1 MKPLKISSTASAP
14 CKVILF
20 GEHFVVYNKPAI
32 LVAIDKRIYVNV
44 SIRSDTKFVINNK
57 DIHDEISINKIMEL
71 DSTKYNRL
79 SHPIFLT
86 AYNTLRRFDSRV
98 GLDIKIDSQVPFG
111 SGLGTS
117 AAVSAALIASISNL
131 FDSFN
136 KHQIFLQTLEAEK
149 LIHSTPSGADPAICI
164 TGGVIMFRKTKE
176 PDMLIMPLECNDI
189 RLIVIYSGEHRIAGD
204 IINNVKR
211 IKDDNPK
218 LFEMFANKSEE
229 ITLDAVQALRNRDY
243 NNLGALMLRNHEL
256 LKSLGVSTRK
266 LDEIVEKAMENGAL
280 GAKMTG
286 AGGGGSV
293 IAIAEDV
300 NRLLDTFKD
309 YYAFKADIDRDGV
322 RVE

>member
-20 GEHFVVYNKPAI
+20 GEHFVVYGKPAI
-32 LVAIDKRIYVNV
+32 LAAIDKRIHVNV
-44 SIRSDTKFVINNK
+44 SIRNDTKFVINNK
-57 DIHDEISINKIMEL
+57 DIHDEISISNIIESNYKH
-71 DSTKYNRL
+71 DKL
-79 SHPIFLT
+79 SYPIFLT
-86 AYNTLRRFDSRV
+86 AYNTLRGFDSRV

-131 FDSFN
+131 FGSFN

-149 LIHSTPSGADPAICI
+149 LIHATPSGADPAITV

-176 PDMLIMPLECNDI
+176 PDMLIMPLEYNDL
-189 RLIVIYSGEHRIAGD
+189 RLIIIYSGENRITGD
-204 IINNVKR
+204 IVNNVKR
-211 IKDDNPK
+211 IREDNPK
-218 LFEMFANKSEE
+218 LFEMFANKNEE
-229 ITLDAVQALRNRDY
+229 ITLDAVQALRNKDY
-243 NNLGALMLRNHEL
+243 NSLGSLMLRNHEL
-256 LKSLGVSTRK
+256 LKSLGVSTRR
-266 LDEIVEKAMENGAL
+266 LDEIVEKAMQNGAL

-293 IAIAEDV
+293 IAIAEDE
-300 NRLLDTFKD
+300 NRLLNTFQE
-309 YYAFKADIDRDGV
+309 YYAFIANIDKDGV